1 MKWRPLCFFTLI
13 EILFAYATSA
23 QEAPR
28 ALPLEKPKLTP
39 KVLVALPNYD
49 EETSTRLQIFLDNNY
64 FAPGKIDGK
73 MGEFFRKALVCYKF
87 AHKLPLTGAID
98 SWLIE
103 QVPQAYTTYT
113 IRPEDLNL
121 IGPAPSRPSEQS
133 KLKALRYGSLLEFV
147 AERYHSAEEYIQ
159 KLNPGKDWEH
169 LNPGEELKVPNVIPF
184 EIATLTEAFVPENP
198 ALAKRKVFILTKE
211 RVLEVY
217 EGDQMLFEF
226 PITPGS
232 TKLPAPK
239 GEAIL
244 VPKDSKLTSVAD
256 LRGKKVALN
265 KGSNVHYLLVK
276 ALEKAGVKYSEVE
289 PVFLAPADARA
300 AFERGAVDAWVI
312 WDPFQAAAE
321 AATGARTLADGTGVV
336 SNYQFYFSSK
346 KFLESDARIVDLVLA
361 ELSAVDDWAKG
372 DIHAVANQL
381 APAIGLPV
389 GVVEVALK
397 RQSYGIKPVTDS
409 VIADQQR
416 VADTFF
422 ALGLLPKQIK
432 ISDAARR
439 PGT

>member
-1 MKWRPLCFFTLI
+1 MRW
-13 EILFAYATSA
+13 
-23 QEAPR
+23 
-28 ALPLEKPKLTP
+28 LER
-39 KVLVALPNYD
+39 LVATAVLSMSIALAGVGASYGQD
-49 EETSTRLQIFLDNNY
+49 KVVRIGFQKY
-64 FAPGKIDGK
+64 GKLVLLKSKGTLEDKLKAAGYK
-73 MGEFFRKALVCYKF
+73 VVWTEFPSGPPLLEALNV
-87 AHKLPLTGAID
+87 GAID
-98 SWLIE
+98 FGNTGEAPPIFA
-103 QVPQAYTTYT
+103 QAA
-113 IRPEDLNL
+113 
-121 IGPAPSRPSEQS
+121 GAPIQ
-133 KLKALRYGSLLEFV
+133 YV
-147 AERYHSAEEYIQ
+147 A
-159 KLNPGKDWEH
+159 
-169 LNPGEELKVPNVIPF
+169 
-184 EIATLTEAFVPENP
+184 
-198 ALAKRKVFILTKE
+198 
-211 RVLEVY
+211 Y
-217 EGDQMLFEF
+217 E
-226 PITPGS
+226 P
-232 TKLPAPK
+232 PAPK

-300 AFERGAVDAWVI
+300 AFERSAVDAWVI

-321 AATGARTLADGTGVV
+321 AATGARTLADGIGVV

-346 KFLESDARIVDLVLA
+346 KFLQSNSGIVDLVLA
-361 ELSAVDDWAKG
+361 ELREVDDWAKG

-389 GVVEVALK
+389 DVVEVALK
-397 RQSYGIKPVTDS
+397 RQSYGIKPITDS
-409 VIADQQR
+409 VIADQQQ

>member
-1 MKWRPLCFFTLI
+1 MRW
-13 EILFAYATSA
+13 
-23 QEAPR
+23 
-28 ALPLEKPKLTP
+28 LER
-39 KVLVALPNYD
+39 LVATAVLSMSIALAGVGASYGQD
-49 EETSTRLQIFLDNNY
+49 KVVRIGFQKY
-64 FAPGKIDGK
+64 GKLVLLKSKGTLEDK
-73 MGEFFRKALVCYKF
+73 LKAAGYKVVWTEL
-87 AHKLPLTGAID
+87 ASGPPLLEALNVGAID
-98 SWLIE
+98 FGNTGEAPPIFA
-103 QVPQAYTTYT
+103 QAA
-113 IRPEDLNL
+113 
-121 IGPAPSRPSEQS
+121 GAPIQ
-133 KLKALRYGSLLEFV
+133 YV
-147 AERYHSAEEYIQ
+147 A
-159 KLNPGKDWEH
+159 
-169 LNPGEELKVPNVIPF
+169 
-184 EIATLTEAFVPENP
+184 
-198 ALAKRKVFILTKE
+198 
-211 RVLEVY
+211 Y
-217 EGDQMLFEF
+217 E
-226 PITPGS
+226 P
-232 TKLPAPK
+232 PAPK

-321 AATGARTLADGTGVV
+321 AATGARTLTDGTGIV

-346 KFLESDARIVDLVLA
+346 KFLESGSGIVDLVLA
-361 ELSAVDDWAKG
+361 ELSEVDDWAKG

-389 GVVEVALK
+389 GVVEIALR

-409 VIADQQR
+409 VIADQQQ

>member
-1 MKWRPLCFFTLI
+1 MRW
-13 EILFAYATSA
+13 
-23 QEAPR
+23 
-28 ALPLEKPKLTP
+28 LER
-39 KVLVALPNYD
+39 LVATAVLSMSIALAGVGASYGQD
-49 EETSTRLQIFLDNNY
+49 KVVRIGFQKY
-64 FAPGKIDGK
+64 GKLVLLKSKGTLEDKLKAAGYK
-73 MGEFFRKALVCYKF
+73 VSWTEFPSGPPLLEALNV
-87 AHKLPLTGAID
+87 GAID
-98 SWLIE
+98 FGVAGETPPIFA
-103 QVPQAYTTYT
+103 QAAGAPLVYLAYD
-113 IRPEDLNL
+113 P
-121 IGPAPSRPSEQS
+121 PAPQ
-133 KLKALRYGSLLEFV
+133 
-147 AERYHSAEEYIQ
+147 
-159 KLNPGKDWEH
+159 
-169 LNPGEELKVPNVIPF
+169 
-184 EIATLTEAFVPENP
+184 
-198 ALAKRKVFILTKE
+198 
-211 RVLEVY
+211 
-217 EGDQMLFEF
+217 
-226 PITPGS
+226 
-232 TKLPAPK
+232 

-244 VPKDSKLTSVAD
+244 VAKDSALKSVAD

-321 AATGARTLADGTGVV
+321 AATGARTLADGTGIV

-346 KFLESDARIVDLVLA
+346 KFLENDARIVDLVLA
-361 ELSAVDDWAKG
+361 ELSEVDDWAKG

-422 ALGLLPKQIK
+422 AFGLLPKQIK
-432 ISDAARR
+432 ISDVTRR

>member
-1 MKWRPLCFFTLI
+1 MKGLSRIVAGLMFAAFAFAPTASQAQDKVIRVGFQKYGNLI
-13 EILFAYATSA
+13 L
-23 QEAPR
+23 
-28 ALPLEKPKLTP
+28 LKGKGWLEKKLSP
-39 KVLVALPNYD
+39 LGFKV
-49 EETSTRLQIFLDNNY
+49 EW
-64 FAPGKIDGK
+64 K
-73 MGEFFRKALVCYKF
+73 EFPSGP
-87 AHKLPLTGAID
+87 PLLEAFNVGAID
-98 SWLIE
+98 FGHAGEAPPIFG
-103 QVPQAYTTYT
+103 QAA
-113 IRPEDLNL
+113 
-121 IGPAPSRPSEQS
+121 GAPF
-133 KLKALRYGSLLEFV
+133 LYV
-147 AERYHSAEEYIQ
+147 AHE
-159 KLNPGKDWEH
+159 P
-169 LNPGEELKVPNVIPF
+169 
-184 EIATLTEAFVPENP
+184 
-198 ALAKRKVFILTKE
+198 
-211 RVLEVY
+211 
-217 EGDQMLFEF
+217 
-226 PITPGS
+226 
-232 TKLPAPK
+232 PAPK

-244 VPKDSKLTSVAD
+244 VPKDSPIKTLAD
-256 LRGKKVALN
+256 LKGKKVALN

-346 KFLESDARIVDLVLA
+346 KFVESNSGIVDLVLA
-361 ELSAVDDWAKG
+361 ELREVDDWAKG

-389 GVVEVALK
+389 DVVEVALK
-397 RQSYGIKPVTDS
+397 RQSYGIKPITDS
-409 VIADQQR
+409 VIADQQQ